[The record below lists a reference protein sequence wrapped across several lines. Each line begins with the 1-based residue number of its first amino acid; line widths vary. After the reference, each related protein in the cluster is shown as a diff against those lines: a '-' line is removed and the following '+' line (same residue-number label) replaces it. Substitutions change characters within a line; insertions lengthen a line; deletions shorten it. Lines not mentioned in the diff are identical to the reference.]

1 MNTDITKS
9 TDLELAQM
17 QGTIYQQLMQA
28 QQNLLILNQELEK
41 RSKKEPA
48 KKE

>member
-1 MNTDITKS
+1 MNPDISKM
-9 TDLELAQM
+9 TDLELAKI
-17 QGTIYQQLMQA
+17 QGQVYQQLMQA

-41 RSKKEPA
+41 RTPKKEP